1 MAKPQPPLFS
11 SDSMLARDI
20 GDARRADWP
29 SHAPRVALP
38 ASAES
43 VSPARL
49 PSHLSLARGQS
60 FYTYVSTGTV
70 LHIERGDV
78 LLTTA
83 PRWLAA
89 SFWQRAVS
97 LTAGQ
102 VHVTETSGWLTLS
115 TDTQAS
121 ITLREDV
128 AEVRHRAG
136 LRAYA
141 ARVRQ
146 IVRESF
152 GF

>member
-29 SHAPRVALP
+29 SPAPRVAL
-38 ASAES
+38 
-43 VSPARL
+43 PARL